1 MCVRSIGRKG
11 ELWGSGTFNY
21 LVLTERDGVVRMWGG
36 KGMGRTEMK
45 KVTKGM
51 IGNEGKGR
59 IERKCRQGKGG
70 ERKCRKG
77 RGDEGKDVS
86 WKGKKVKGG
95 A

>member
-59 IERKCRQGKGG
+59 IERKCRQGKG
-70 ERKCRKG
+70 EKG
-77 RGDEGKDVS
+77 NVEKEG
-86 WKGKKVKGG
+86 GKKERM
-95 A
+95 